1 MTLASA
7 SCSEYVLNML
17 PCASGFV
24 SSLGNDTWVLR
35 NAGTLE
41 ADPSQAMLPDVQIK
55 LGDDSLEPSQCNFGL
70 VTYAETLN
78 PEKTLFTVWYND
90 ELTNSTRDDDTGIF
104 TRKFLFQNYQAC
116 IDSRSSLKN
125 VTSIGFSSNTANVS
139 FCLQDFRLLPTQVPS
154 AGEVHIYI
162 VAVALQ
168 IPPFPPHP
176 SPPHTHLLPSSFF
189 VWGFS

>member
-1 MTLASA
+1 MTVAGAL
-7 SCSEYVLNML
+7 CSENKCVAL
-17 PCASGFV
+17 CIWFCGIAGQQCF
-24 SSLGNDTWVLR
+24 GAE

-41 ADPSQAMLPDVQIK
+41 ADPSQALLPDVQIK

-70 VTYAETLN
+70 VTFGEMLN
-78 PEKTLFTVWYND
+78 PETTLFTVSYND

-116 IDSRSSLKN
+116 ILSRSSLEN

-162 VAVALQ
+162 AAVALQ
-168 IPPFPPHP
+168 IPPFPPPNTHT
-176 SPPHTHLLPSSFF
+176 SPAQFPFCWRF
-189 VWGFS
+189 